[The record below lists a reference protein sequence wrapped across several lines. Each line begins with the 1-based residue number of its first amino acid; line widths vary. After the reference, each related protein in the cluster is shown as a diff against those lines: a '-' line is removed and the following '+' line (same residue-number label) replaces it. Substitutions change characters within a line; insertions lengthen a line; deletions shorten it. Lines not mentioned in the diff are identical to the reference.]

1 MRKTKTMGTIDSAIN
16 ALADVQKGIHKP
28 PRGIHMRAID
38 IPMWEAIMV
47 MKSKDEW
54 DEAGL
59 QMAVTLAKL
68 MADIKK
74 WREQADT
81 EDPVV
86 YVGRDDTPK
95 ANPIFDMIDKAVKQQ
110 LATMRA
116 MDLILPSD
124 KASLAARAKA
134 RKAARDVVK
143 EASSTSLL
151 AS

>member
-1 MRKTKTMGTIDSAIN
+1 MSSGKLMGTIDSTIN

-28 PRGIHMRAID
+28 PPGHHMRKID
-38 IPMWEAIMV
+38 MPMWNAVML

-59 QMAVTLAKL
+59 EMAVTVAKL

-74 WREQADT
+74 WRAEADSA
-81 EDPVV
+81 DAVI
-86 YVGRDDTPK
+86 YVGVHETPR
-95 ANPIFDMIDKAVKQQ
+95 ANPIFALIDKSTSQ
-110 LATMRA
+110 LLKMMRS

-124 KASLAARAKA
+124 KAALAQRAKA
-134 RKAARDVVK
+134 RKAARDVIK
-143 EASSTSLL
+143 EATGASLL